1 MLTSQELKNI
11 QVLGFETLNSSWLA
25 GAKAALEFQQ
35 NRTDWQWS
43 EFKKDIEELV
53 ELSGIFPAKPGE
65 EPVLDESHTG
75 SAFDALGGYVSLAGD
90 VTPSGL
96 SFPARLH
103 QLEKIKYLFS
113 GLYLKWDSST
123 RRIVIPHY
131 DLAPFL
137 KLVPIRGPIAAW
149 LEDFA

>member
-11 QVLGFETLNSSWLA
+11 QAFGFETPNSAWLA
-25 GAKAALEFQQ
+25 GAKAALDLQQ
-35 NRTDWQWS
+35 SRTDWKWS
-43 EFKKDIEELV
+43 EFRNEIEKMV
-53 ELSGIFPAKPGE
+53 ELSGITPAKPGE
-65 EPVLDESHTG
+65 EPILDERHTG

-113 GLYLKWDSST
+113 GLYLKWNSRT
-123 RRIVIPHY
+123 RRILIPQY

-137 KLVPIRGPIAAW
+137 KLVPVRGPVADW
-149 LEDFA
+149 LEDFV